1 MYMVSKVVSATP
13 YGFHGQLI
21 EIEGDISQG
30 LPGLQIVGLGNKAID
45 ESRDRVRSAIKNSL
59 LDFPKGKI
67 TINLAPAELPKD
79 GTQFDLPIAL
89 AILCLGKQLPQAALK
104 GALFAGELALDGS
117 LRPIRSAI
125 TIAETAKQHDIST
138 IYLPASNSEQALLVP
153 NITVIPVSN
162 LTELFLHLKQEK
174 LIQPAVK
181 TKRQYH
187 QTKRDII
194 IDDIRGQEQAKRAIT
209 IAVAGRH
216 NILLS
221 GPPGS
226 GKTMLARALN
236 SLLPPLSD
244 SEIIE
249 VTKLHNLD
257 SNRGDYGIITDR
269 PFRTPHHTA
278 SRISMIGGGTKA
290 TPGEISLAHRGILF
304 LDELLEYPR
313 TTLESLRQPLEDK
326 QITISRA
333 QGKYYYP
340 ANFMLVATMNPCPC
354 GYLGDP
360 EKSCRCSSTQI
371 LNYQK
376 RLSGP
381 LLDRIDLTINVSRV
395 AHKDL
400 LSHKSSSNSQHKQ
413 FENMIKIARTLQV
426 KRYGS
431 SDKYNASL
439 GSNSVDKITTLTAEA
454 KQFLLA
460 ATKKLDLSARG
471 YFKVIKVARTIA
483 DLESSL
489 EITIPHIAES
499 LQYRQI
505 IPT

>member
-1 MYMVSKVVSATP
+1 MVSKVISATP
-13 YGFHGQLI
+13 YGFSGQLI
-21 EIEGDISQG
+21 EVEGDMSQG

-67 TINLAPAELPKD
+67 VINLAPAELPKD
-79 GTQFDLPIAL
+79 GVQFDLPIAL
-89 AILCLGKQLPQAALK
+89 AILCLGKQLSRKTLEN
-104 GALFAGELALDGS
+104 ALFAGELALDGS

-125 TIAETAKQHDIST
+125 TIAETARDNNINTVYIPSD
-138 IYLPASNSEQALLVP
+138 NVDQALLIP
-153 NITVIPVSN
+153 DITVIPVHD
-162 LTELFLHLKQEK
+162 LKELFLHLKGEK
-174 LIQPAVK
+174 LIRPA
-181 TKRQYH
+181 TKSPRP
-187 QTKRDII
+187 TKHEKEGILMDEIH
-194 IDDIRGQEQAKRAIT
+194 GQEQAKRAIT

-226 GKTMLARALN
+226 GKTMLANALN

-244 SEIIE
+244 AEIIE
-249 VTKLHNLD
+249 VTKLHNLGEQQLQ
-257 SNRGDYGIITDR
+257 SNIITSR
-269 PFRTPHHTA
+269 PFRRPHHTA
-278 SRISMIGGGTKA
+278 SRISMIGGGAKA
-290 TPGEISLAHRGILF
+290 IPGEISLAHHGTLF

-340 ANFMLVATMNPCPC
+340 ANFILVATMNPCPC
-354 GYLGDP
+354 GYLGDS
-360 EKSCRCSSTQI
+360 EKACRCSSTQI

-395 AHKDL
+395 PHEDL
-400 LSHKSSSNSQHKQ
+400 LSHQVLSKKQHEQ
-413 FENMIKIARTLQV
+413 CQSDIARAVSVQQI
-426 KRYGS
+426 RYGCS
-431 SDKYNASL
+431 YKYNGSMKSKDVEVFASL
-439 GSNSVDKITTLTAEA
+439 SEEA
-454 KQFLLA
+454 KTFLLA
-460 ATKKLDLSARG
+460 AAKKLDLSARS

-483 DLESSL
+483 DLEDADI
-489 EITIPHIAES
+489 ITLPHLAES

-505 IPT
+505 IPA